1 MLSRRLAM
9 VLLGHLAV
17 GAGPAVADLYDPV
30 PAPGKSRLIAA
41 LVEKYV
47 SGDQALCFL
56 GTEYVARERRFR
68 YVELGPFFFARFISG
83 RIEQGRVNQ
92 VGCPTLENPQSS
104 CADECTT
111 IMVWI
116 LDRAWSECEKEAIS
130 FTQAHGRPTGR
141 PMLFL
146 QLFRDRLWEKDFY
159 MTEVAPCGYLIRDHR
174 KSPNFIE

>member
-1 MLSRRLAM
+1 
-9 VLLGHLAV
+9 
-17 GAGPAVADLYDPV
+17 
-30 PAPGKSRLIAA
+30 
-41 LVEKYV
+41 
-47 SGDQALCFL
+47 
-56 GTEYVARERRFR
+56 
-68 YVELGPFFFARFISG
+68 
-83 RIEQGRVNQ
+83 
-92 VGCPTLENPQSS
+92 
-104 CADECTT
+104 
-111 IMVWI
+111 MVWI

>member
-1 MLSRRLAM
+1 MM
-9 VLLGHLAV
+9 LLGHLAV

-68 YVELGPFFFARFISG
+68 YVELEPFFFARFISG